1 MKRIYMVFKKV
12 TDLQDIPKV
21 EDKLPLNMLCYV
33 SNGTT
38 STCITYEKLI
48 ENLKRDLNLN

>member
-1 MKRIYMVFKKV
+1 MVFKKV

-38 STCITYEKLI
+38 STCITCEKLI